1 MKQSLDLVYYDVP
14 WIKGTKVRCG
24 GAAGGCPSNRKIG
37 SSKHQIHYMYTKYQ
51 QIFYFILTMYLYYQY
66 AYIYQLYYCLK
77 TDKQA

>member
-37 SSKHQIHYMYTKYQ
+37 SSKHQIHYIYVHEISANLLLYTTSIY
-51 QIFYFILTMYLYYQY
+51 ILPVRVYNISTIL
-66 AYIYQLYYCLK
+66 LFK
-77 TDKQA
+77 NG